1 MNEYINRGKEILREL
16 KANGYEAYFVGGAV
30 RDYLLNLDFK
40 DVDITTNA
48 LPEEVMN
55 VFDTVKET
63 GKKYG
68 SVTVILDQ
76 FRYEVT
82 TYRFDGEY
90 KDNRRPEEVM
100 YSKKVLDDLSRRDFT
115 MNAIIMDEDEIIYDH
130 FNAKQDLNDRVI
142 RTINDS
148 TKRFSEDALRM
159 LRAFRFVSKLGFDL
173 DDNTLKGIKNCK
185 HLVQNISIE
194 RVMIELEKTLV
205 GPYRNKA
212 LKYMED
218 TLFDEELYG
227 IKDGLRYLSTLKQVL
242 SPVESFIICF
252 IKGSWDSSWRFS
264 NKQGRLI
271 KQVMNLH
278 EVTREDSFNEFILFV
293 NTKEVCLL
301 VNKIN
306 VLLGYKDQEERVTE
320 IGDNLI
326 VKAVCDL
333 TFKGQDILQLTTLKK
348 RSVIAL
354 VIDDLLYNVIMGIL
368 PNDYDILKEFA
379 LKRVDELQ
387 RKSDVDE

>member
-48 LPEEVMN
+48 LPEEVIN
-55 VFDTVKET
+55 VFENVKET

-68 SVTVILDQ
+68 SVTVILDEYK
-76 FRYEVT
+76 YEVT

-90 KDNRRPEEVM
+90 KDNRRPEDVQ
-100 YSKKVLDDLSRRDFT
+100 YSTKVIDDLSRRDFT
-115 MNAIIMDEDEIIYDH
+115 MNAIIMDEDEQIFDH
-130 FNAKQDLNDRVI
+130 FNAKQDLKDKVI
-142 RTINDS
+142 RTINDAE
-148 TKRFSEDALRM
+148 KRFTEDALRM

-173 DDNTLKGIKNCK
+173 DSETIDGIKKSK
-185 HLVQNISIE
+185 HLIKNISIE
-194 RVMIELEKTLV
+194 RVMVELDKILTNK
-205 GPYRNKA
+205 YRNKA
-212 LKYMED
+212 LKYMKE

-227 IKDGLRYLSTLKQVL
+227 IENGLRYISTLENPL
-242 SPVESFIICF
+242 SSVEAFIICF
-252 IKGSWDSSWRFS
+252 IKGEWDNVWRFS

-271 KQVMNLH
+271 LQVLNLH
-278 EVTREDSFNEFILFV
+278 QVTKEDSFNEFIVFV
-293 NTKEVCLL
+293 NRVEVCLL
-301 VNKIN
+301 VNRIN
-306 VLLGYKDQEERVTE
+306 VLLGYKDQEELVTT

-326 VKAVCDL
+326 VKDVCDL

-354 VIDDLLYNVIMGIL
+354 VIDDLLYNVIMGIM

-379 LKRVDELQ
+379 LKRVEELQ